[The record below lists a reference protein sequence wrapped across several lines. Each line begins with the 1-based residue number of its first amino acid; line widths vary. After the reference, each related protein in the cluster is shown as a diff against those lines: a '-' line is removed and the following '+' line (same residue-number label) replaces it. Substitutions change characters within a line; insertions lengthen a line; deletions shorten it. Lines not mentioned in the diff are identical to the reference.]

1 MISLKNKVKTILKK
15 VREESQGSSSTE
27 NSNVFDGVL
36 GDSDCRIILQNCLKN
51 LETRVTETFALANSI
66 KKNQIKGTRKLKGLT
81 EAVNSIGKKFNIMK
95 RKDGRMMKSLSH
107 YKNKLQFLIIFE
119 KFRGKA

>member
-27 NSNVFDGVL
+27 DSSVFDEVL
-36 GDSDCRIILQNCLKN
+36 GDSDCRIILHNCLKN

-66 KKNQIKGTRKLKGLT
+66 KKNKLK
-81 EAVNSIGKKFNIMK
+81 AIGNLKT
-95 RKDGRMMKSLSH
+95 
-107 YKNKLQFLIIFE
+107 
-119 KFRGKA
+119 